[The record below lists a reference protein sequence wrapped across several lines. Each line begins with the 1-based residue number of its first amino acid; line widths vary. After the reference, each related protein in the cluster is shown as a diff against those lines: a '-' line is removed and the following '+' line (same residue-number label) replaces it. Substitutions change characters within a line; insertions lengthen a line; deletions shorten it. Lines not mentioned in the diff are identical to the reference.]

1 MLLQRV
7 TVEIGQKKFLQ
18 LKGLKILYRGYM
30 LLMILTLKNLLNL
43 FLKKNFKIQMKYF
56 RIEKVIKKK
65 VIICMLSG
73 NVIIILLT
81 VGLLKQEK
89 QI

>member
-18 LKGLKILYRGYM
+18 LKGLKILYRGYI
-30 LLMILTLKNLLNL
+30 LLMILTLKNLLKL

-56 RIEKVIKKK
+56 RIEIVIKKK

-81 VGLLKQEK
+81 VGLLRK
-89 QI
+89 I

>member
-18 LKGLKILYRGYM
+18 LKRLKILYRGYM
-30 LLMILTLKNLLNL
+30 LLMILTLKNLLKL

-73 NVIIILLT
+73 IVIKNSLNSWT
-81 VGLLKQEK
+81 VKKNL
-89 QI
+89 I